1 MAKFHIERGR
11 IIDTTPQVVSCL
23 WKNWDIYDAVLD
35 KSFKVK
41 KEKEG
46 IWTFKVKGFRLK
58 FELIYSQDNMNYG
71 TYKYL
76 ASFWRPWAS
85 WIPGKSIII
94 LKYSATSD
102 GKTTVMG
109 TIDFEGKGIV
119 ALLGKMSEKI
129 AYKLADRLVEGG
141 EISCTMISKNI
152 EKAKEKLNDEQR
164 KILDKYLKE
173 PLILSETNIYAN
185 ILDKKNTLQFVPI
198 DNKSLVRLETSVPKK
213 RRIRQEMEVGE
224 KVDRIISVC
233 NKINRSA
240 NFFENISRGI
250 DKTQDK
256 GGLIV
261 SGQEFYQEAIALGQE
276 LYSTY
281 ISEDIHAY
289 LTSMIDYSGNV
300 QLNIEAEGRDST
312 LPWELLHNRM
322 DFLCLKIGLTRIVSE
337 VIKLANKDLDFK
349 GVLIIGS
356 NPRND
361 LENVENEAM
370 IVFKALENV
379 AGISKKL
386 LIGCDATKDNV
397 IDEIESGEYQVLH
410 YCGHSEFNKENP
422 RLSFL
427 LFNNERKLLA
437 DELARLSEDFG
448 LKLVFLNSCLSGFT
462 GNYGVGVTGL
472 SDSFVKIGIPFVVG
486 MLWPIS
492 DQGALILAEE
502 FYDKLLK
509 FKDPVEALRRARLRV
524 GRFFDWKDPVWA
536 APVIF
541 SQ

>member
-35 KSFKVK
+35 NKFNSI

-46 IWTFKVKGFRLK
+46 IWTFKVKGFRFK
-58 FELIYSQDNMNYG
+58 FELIECQHNMKYG
-71 TYKYL
+71 TFKYL
-76 ASFWRPWAS
+76 STFWKPWAS

-102 GKTTVMG
+102 GKTSVMG
-109 TIDFEGKGIV
+109 TIDFEAKGII
-119 ALLGKMSEKI
+119 ALIGKMSEKY
-129 AYKLADRLVEGG
+129 AYKLADRIIEGG
-141 EISCTMISKNI
+141 EISCTMISQNI
-152 EKAKEKLNDEQR
+152 EKAKEKLTDEQR

-173 PLILSETNIYAN
+173 PLTLCETNIPTN

-198 DNKSLVRLETSVPKK
+198 GNKSLVRLETSVPKK
-213 RRIRQEMEVGE
+213 RRIRQEMEVEE
-224 KVDRIISVC
+224 KVDSIISVC
-233 NKINRSA
+233 TKINRSA

-250 DKTQDK
+250 DITHDK

-261 SGQEFYQEAIALGQE
+261 SGQEFYQEAIKLGQS
-276 LYSTY
+276 LYSAY

-337 VIKLANKDLDFK
+337 VIKLANKDFDFK

-356 NPRND
+356 NPKND
-361 LENVENEAM
+361 LENVEKEAM

-379 AGISKKL
+379 EGINKKL

-472 SDSFVKIGIPFVVG
+472 SDSFVKIGVPFVIG

-509 FKDPVEALRRARLRV
+509 LKDPVEALRRARLRV